1 MNLLITGGAGFIGS
15 NLIRHVIDKPEVS
28 KLVNLDCLTY
38 AGHLENLEGIH
49 GVHPRYVFEK
59 VDLRDKDEVIRVI
72 RQHDITHVMHL
83 AAESHVDR
91 SITGPGE
98 FITTNINGTFHLL
111 EACRDHWSNSSF
123 AIPHSSLKP
132 RFLHVSTDEVFGSLG
147 ATGFFTETTP
157 YAPNSPYSASKAASD
172 MLVRACHHTYGLP
185 ALITNCSNN
194 YGPRQFPEKLIPV
207 VIQSILA
214 RQPIPVYG
222 DGMNVRDWL
231 YVGDH
236 CEALWTVLT
245 QGKPGETYNV
255 GGNNEKANLHLVQQI
270 CDLIDEMKPE
280 LGGGSRR
287 LITFV
292 TDRPGHDR
300 RYAID
305 AGKIERELGWTPAHT
320 FETGIRETVAWY
332 LRNQAWCQTVTGA
345 SAKSHLDE

>member
-15 NLIRHVIDKPEVS
+15 NLIRHVIDKPDVS

-38 AGHLENLEGIH
+38 AGHLENLDGIH
-49 GVHPRYVFEK
+49 GVHPRYLFEK
-59 VDLRDKDEVIRVI
+59 VDLRHKDEVFRVI
-72 RQHDITHVMHL
+72 RQHDVTHVMHL

-91 SITGPGE
+91 SITGPGD

-111 EACRDHWSNSSF
+111 EACSAHWSGETANREPRT
-123 AIPHSSLKP
+123 AN

-147 ATGFFTETTP
+147 VTGFFTETTP

-172 MLVRACHHTYGLP
+172 MLVRAHHHTYGLP
-185 ALITNCSNN
+185 TLITNCSNN
-194 YGPRQFPEKLIPV
+194 YGPCQFPEKLIPV
-207 VIQSILA
+207 VIQSIQA
-214 RQPIPVYG
+214 RKPIPVYG

-245 QGKPGETYNV
+245 TGRLGETYNI
-255 GGNNEKANLHLVQQI
+255 GGHNEKTNLHLVQLI
-270 CDLIDEMKPE
+270 CDLIDEFQPA
-280 LGGGSRR
+280 LGGNSRD

-292 TDRPGHDR
+292 PDRPGHDR

-305 AGKIERELGWTPAHT
+305 AGKIQRDLGWTPAHT
-320 FETGIRETVAWY
+320 FESGIRETVKWY
-332 LRNQAWCQTVTGA
+332 LENQDWVKAV
-345 SAKSHLDE
+345 S

>member
-15 NLIRHVIDKPEVS
+15 NLIRHVIDKPEIS

-38 AGHLENLEGIH
+38 AGHLENLKGVHGI
-49 GVHPRYVFEK
+49 HPRYAFEK
-59 VDLRDKDEVIRVI
+59 VDLRDKDEVFRVI
-72 RQHDITHVMHL
+72 RQHDITHVIHL

-91 SITGPGE
+91 SITGPGD

-111 EACRDHWSNSSF
+111 EACRAHWSTANREPRP
-123 AIPHSSLKP
+123 AN

-157 YAPNSPYSASKAASD
+157 YAPNSPYSASKASSD
-172 MLVRACHHTYGLP
+172 MLVRSYHHTYGLP
-185 ALITNCSNN
+185 TLITNCSNN
-194 YGPRQFPEKLIPV
+194 YGPYQFPEKLIPV
-207 VIQSILA
+207 VIQSIQA
-214 RQPIPVYG
+214 RKPIPVYG

-245 QGKPGETYNV
+245 NGKLGETYNI
-255 GGNNEKANLHLVQQI
+255 GGHNEKANLHLVQLI
-270 CDLIDEMKPE
+270 CDLIDEFKPA
-280 LGGGSRR
+280 LGGNSRS

-292 TDRPGHDR
+292 PDRPGHDR

-305 AGKIERELGWTPAHT
+305 AGKIERDLSWTP
-320 FETGIRETVAWY
+320 
-332 LRNQAWCQTVTGA
+332 
-345 SAKSHLDE
+345 

>member
-15 NLIRHVIDKPEVS
+15 NLIRHVIDKPEITR
-28 KLVNLDCLTY
+28 LVNLDCLTY
-38 AGHLENLEGIH
+38 AGHLENLDGIH
-49 GVHPRYVFEK
+49 GIHPRYVFEK
-59 VDLRDKDEVIRVI
+59 VDLRNKDEVLRVV

-91 SITGPGE
+91 SITAPGD

-111 EACRDHWSNSSF
+111 ESCRAHWDFQFPISNF
-123 AIPHSSLKP
+123 K
-132 RFLHVSTDEVFGSLG
+132 FLHVSTDEVIGSLG
-147 ATGFFTETTP
+147 PSGFFTEATP

-185 ALITNCSNN
+185 TLITNCSNN
-194 YGPRQFPEKLIPV
+194 YGPYQFPEKLIPV

-214 RQPIPVYG
+214 RKSIPVYG

-245 QGKPGETYNV
+245 AGKLGETYNI
-255 GGNNEKANLHLVQQI
+255 GGHNELANLHLVQLI
-270 CDLIDEMKPE
+270 CDLIDEMKPA
-280 LGGGSRR
+280 LGGNSRD

-305 AGKIERELGWTPAHT
+305 AGKIERDLGWTPAHS
-320 FETGIRETVAWY
+320 FESGIRETVVWY
-332 LRNQAWCQTVTGA
+332 LESQEWVKAV
-345 SAKSHLDE
+345 KD